1 MRQMALILLIV
12 GSTLVQA
19 GSSRLAVIQKA
30 ADFRLTDQNGLEV
43 KLSGCPEKVLLV
55 GFIFTTCNG
64 TCPATTHRMAKIQE
78 ELQKRGLLKKGQV
91 RMLSITLDP
100 KRDTPAALKH
110 YMQLYEIDASHWS
123 FLTGANAD
131 VQKTLTAWGMWAKP
145 APDGQ
150 LDHPSRLFLVD
161 RQRNIREIYNLAFMQ
176 TAWVADDIELLL
188 KEN

>member
-1 MRQMALILLIV
+1 MALAFLILAQ
-12 GSTLVQA
+12 SLVQA
-19 GSSRLAVIQKA
+19 GDSRLAVIQKA
-30 ADFRLTDQNGLEV
+30 SDFKLTDQNGSEV
-43 KLSGCPEKVLLV
+43 RLSGLPENVLLV

-64 TCPATTHRMAKIQE
+64 TCPATTHRMAKIHE
-78 ELQKRGLLKKGQV
+78 ELQKRGVLKKNQV
-91 RMLSITLDP
+91 RLLSITLDP

-110 YMQLYEIDASHWS
+110 YMQLYEIDSAHWS

-131 VQKTLTAWGMWAKP
+131 VQKTLTAWGMWARP
-145 APDGQ
+145 AADGQ

-176 TAWVADDIELLL
+176 TSWVADDIDLLL